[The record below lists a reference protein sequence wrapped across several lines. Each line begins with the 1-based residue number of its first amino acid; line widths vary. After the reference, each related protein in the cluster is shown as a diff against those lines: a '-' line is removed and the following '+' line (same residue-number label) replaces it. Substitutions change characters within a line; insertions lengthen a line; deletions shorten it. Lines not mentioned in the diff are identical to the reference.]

1 MFGLSE
7 QLKRLS
13 DCGDPLETMGRVVD
27 FEVFRPA
34 LEKALAYGAG
44 TKGGRPPY
52 DPVAMFK
59 VLILAAQNTV
69 SDASMEFLIRDRLSW
84 LRFLGF
90 DLGAPTPDENTIRLF
105 REKLTR
111 AGAIDALFVAFD
123 RQLRD
128 RGYLP
133 MGGQIVD
140 ATLVAAPKQRNTAAE
155 KDAIKAGKSAAE
167 IWSDNPAKAAQKD
180 TDARWTLK
188 FVKARPLP
196 SGRPGVDI
204 AIPSFG
210 YKSSIAICRRYGFIR
225 RGKVTNG
232 ARFDGRMLR
241 DVVINDNTASNVWAD
256 TAYRSRSNEAWLTS
270 IGRVRS
276 PRAGR
281 CQRAPRAPTPPS
293 PPCVPA
299 STTCSPGR
307 RTRWRCSSAPSA
319 LRAPRRRSR
328 SPISPTTLIAWSSTN
343 DVQQWD
349 SYARRRR
356 FPAITKSEAPP
367 ADRQRGETRSRHA
380 AAGTRDMLMWVPN
393 CQSASG

>member
-1 MFGLSE
+1 MRQAGLFGLSD
-7 QLKRLS
+7 QLRRLS
-13 DCGDPLETMGRVVD
+13 DCGDPLETMSCVVD
-27 FEVFRPA
+27 FEIFRPP
-34 LEKALAYGAG
+34 LEKALAYGDG

-69 SDASMEFLIRDRLSW
+69 SDARMEFLIRDRLSW

-90 DLGAPTPDENTIRLF
+90 DLGAVTPDENTIRLF

-155 KDAIKAGKSAAE
+155 KEAIKAGKSAAE
-167 IWSDNPAKAAQKD
+167 IWPDQPAKAAQKD

-188 FVKARPLP
+188 FAKGRPLP
-196 SGRPGVDI
+196 GGKPGIDI

-225 RGKVTNG
+225 RGKVTDG

-241 DVVINDNTASNVWAD
+241 DVVTNDNTASDVWAD
-256 TAYRSRSNEAWLTS
+256 TAYRSRSNEAWLKS
-270 IGRVRS
+270 IGRVSRVHRKKPKGKPMPTRTARANAVRS
-276 PRAGR
+276 TVRARVEHVFARQKDQIGLFIR
-281 CQRAPRAPTPPS
+281 TIGIVRADAKITLANLAYNIDRLIFHERRA
-293 PPCVPA
+293 A
-299 STTCSPGR
+299 MG
-307 RTRWRCSSAPSA
+307 
-319 LRAPRRRSR
+319 
-328 SPISPTTLIAWSSTN
+328 
-343 DVQQWD
+343 
-349 SYARRRR
+349 
-356 FPAITKSEAPP
+356 
-367 ADRQRGETRSRHA
+367 
-380 AAGTRDMLMWVPN
+380 
-393 CQSASG
+393 

>member
-1 MFGLSE
+1 MRQAGLFGLSD

-13 DCGDPLETMGRVVD
+13 DCGDPLETMSRVVD
-27 FEVFRPA
+27 FEVFRAA
-34 LEKALAYGAG
+34 LENALAYGDGA
-44 TKGGRPPY
+44 KGGRPPY

-69 SDASMEFLIRDRLSW
+69 SDARMEFLIRDRLSW

-90 DLGAPTPDENTIRLF
+90 DLGAVTPDENTIRLF

-111 AGAIDALFVAFD
+111 AGAIDALFAAFD
-123 RQLRD
+123 RQLRE

-167 IWSDNPAKAAQKD
+167 IWPDQPAKAAQKD

-188 FVKARPLP
+188 FAKARALP
-196 SGRPGVDI
+196 DGRPGIDI

-225 RGKVTNG
+225 RGKVTDG

-241 DVVINDNTASNVWAD
+241 DVVTSDNTASDVWAD
-256 TAYRSRSNEAWLTS
+256 TAYRSRSNEAWLKS
-270 IGRVRS
+270 VGRVSRVHRKKPKGKPMPARTARANAARS
-276 PRAGR
+276 TVRARIEHVFARQKDQMGLFISTIGIV
-281 CQRAPRAPTPPS
+281 RAEAKITLANLAYNIDRLIFHE
-293 PPCVPA
+293 
-299 STTCSPGR
+299 R
-307 RTRWRCSSAPSA
+307 RTA
-319 LRAPRRRSR
+319 
-328 SPISPTTLIAWSSTN
+328 T
-343 DVQQWD
+343 
-349 SYARRRR
+349 
-356 FPAITKSEAPP
+356 
-367 ADRQRGETRSRHA
+367 G
-380 AAGTRDMLMWVPN
+380 
-393 CQSASG
+393 